1 MEYVYAALL
10 LNAAGKEIDEK
21 GLMEV
26 VKSAGITPDEAQA
39 KAVASSLKG
48 VDIKEV
54 LKNAQSVQVSAPAPQ
69 HAAEAPKPKK
79 EEKSEKTEEEAFG
92 GLSGLFG

>member
-26 VKSAGITPDEAQA
+26 VKSAGITPD
-39 KAVASSLKG
+39 
-48 VDIKEV
+48 
-54 LKNAQSVQVSAPAPQ
+54 
-69 HAAEAPKPKK
+69 
-79 EEKSEKTEEEAFG
+79 
-92 GLSGLFG
+92 